1 MMASTDFLPVK
12 ETIEVLAF
20 FEINPPGSDL
30 PTGLDYLF
38 ISKDSEA
45 VEGGNN
51 LYLFHY
57 FIISRFTETFETLV
71 VRDFITRFSR
81 HSMAR
86 FSGALI

>member
-20 FEINPPGSDL
+20 FEINPPGSDH
-30 PTGLDYLF
+30 PIGLDYLF

-51 LYLFHY
+51 LYFISLLF
-57 FIISRFTETFETLV
+57 ETFNNCAIMCYEASGDLV
-71 VRDFITRFSR
+71 FF
-81 HSMAR
+81 
-86 FSGALI
+86 

>member
-51 LYLFHY
+51 LYFISLLFG
-57 FIISRFTETFETLV
+57 TFNNCAIMCYEASGDLV
-71 VRDFITRFSR
+71 FF
-81 HSMAR
+81 
-86 FSGALI
+86 

>member
-20 FEINPPGSDL
+20 FEINPPG
-30 PTGLDYLF
+30 LDYLF

-51 LYLFHY
+51 LYFISLLF
-57 FIISRFTETFETLV
+57 ETFNNCAIMCYEASGDLV
-71 VRDFITRFSR
+71 FF
-81 HSMAR
+81 
-86 FSGALI
+86 